1 LNDLFWSVG
10 DIKISLNLRVIFYLK
25 TEVIE
30 GVE

>member
-1 LNDLFWSVG
+1 LFWSVG